1 MENGMMTVWFPH
13 VVDKATGELLWGPGY
28 FASRW
33 DAEDRAWEF
42 ESNARRKGNH
52 DVAVKVVTR
61 QVPEGEGRF
70 WISTNR
76 F

>member
-1 MENGMMTVWFPH
+1 MDNGMMTVWFPH
-13 VVDKATGELLWGPGY
+13 VVDKATGEVKWGLGY
-28 FASRW
+28 FATRW
-33 DAEDRAWEF
+33 DAEDRARQF
-42 ESNARRKGNH
+42 EYNALVRGYN

-61 QVPEGEGRF
+61 EVPEGEGRF